1 MKAGLLLLNCMLLG
15 ALLAFSDRF
24 KQDAA
29 DKTFVHS
36 AIDGGMLEVKL
47 GELAQKRATM
57 PKCKDFAETMISD
70 HGKIND
76 ELKALARKKRIS
88 VPARL
93 STARQ
98 QIYDSLAAESGEK
111 FDMLYMNIMIASHEE
126 TIGLFQTE
134 SNKGQDTD
142 LKKWADSKIPALKHH
157 LEMAKALFVAAPKP
171 AKN

>member
-1 MKAGLLLLNCMLLG
+1 MLLG

-111 FDMLYMNIMIASHEE
+111 VDMLYMNIMIASHEE

-157 LEMAKALFVAAPKP
+157 LEMAKALFVAVPKP